1 MSGRMTGHSRL
12 AVAALVLAALL
23 AALLLLVY
31 AAAACPTDTPGH
43 PCPAAALNR
52 AIVVALAAAAVTLM
66 VVPFAFLA
74 EFAMRRRIVYHGA
87 WGRAARR
94 GLLAGV
100 LVATLAGLRLGEALS
115 VPVAIFV
122 LLLLAIVEWFAIR
135 RFDLP

>member
-1 MSGRMTGHSRL
+1 MSGRMTGRSRL
-12 AVAALVLAALL
+12 AVAALMLAGLL
-23 AALLLLVY
+23 AALLLLVF
-31 AAAACPTDTPGH
+31 AATACPTDTPSR

-52 AIVVALAAAAVTLM
+52 AVVVALAAASVTLM

-74 EFAMRRRIVYHGA
+74 EFAMRRRIVYNGA
-87 WGRAARR
+87 WGRAGRR

-115 VPVAIFV
+115 VPVGIFV
-122 LLLLAIVEWFAIR
+122 LLLLAMVEWFAIR